1 MLARIDWVLLFGG
14 SLTLAFFFL
23 LLKWCLPK
31 VNPFSLTWRY
41 VRDHAGRS
49 HAQFYVLT
57 LLGIICL
64 DILETRFDEVLTQH
78 LGLDFT
84 SFFLHVEGASGQL
97 FQIVNAPG
105 LTYALSVVYLY
116 VFPVMGAVAI
126 LATYCGG
133 ENEIG
138 RKIFW
143 ASIFNYLLILPF
155 YVLVPVSER
164 WTVGSGEVALLM
176 NQISPLLI
184 EGLRPMS
191 GLNNCFPS
199 FHTSLAISFAMIVSK
214 SANKRLRR
222 TLYVVAALVVYSTLY
237 LGFHWVLD
245 VLAGVLF
252 ASACSLLAT
261 WAVENFKLEL
271 VLYRTR

>member
-1 MLARIDWVLLFGG
+1 MTA
-14 SLTLAFFFL
+14 ACFL
-23 LLKWCLPK
+23 ILMKWCLPK

-41 VRDHAGRS
+41 VRDHVGKT

-64 DILETRFDEVLTQH
+64 DILETRFDDAITHH
-78 LGLDFT
+78 LRLDFT
-84 SFFLHVEGASGQL
+84 SFFLHVEGSAGFL
-97 FQIVNAPG
+97 FQLINFPG

-116 VFPVMGAVAI
+116 VFPVIGAVAI
-126 LATYCGG
+126 LATYHGG
-133 ENEIG
+133 ENELG

-143 ASIFNYLLILPF
+143 ASIFNYILILPF
-155 YVLVPVSER
+155 YILVPVSER
-164 WTVGSGEVALLM
+164 WTAGTGDVTLLM
-176 NQISPLLI
+176 NQVSPLLI

-199 FHTSLAISFAMIVSK
+199 FHTSLVLSFAMIVSK

-222 TLYVVAALVVYSTLY
+222 TLYAVAALTIYSTLY

-252 ASACSLLAT
+252 ASACSLLAA
-261 WAVENFKLEL
+261 WAVDNFRLEL
-271 VLYRTR
+271 GLYRAR